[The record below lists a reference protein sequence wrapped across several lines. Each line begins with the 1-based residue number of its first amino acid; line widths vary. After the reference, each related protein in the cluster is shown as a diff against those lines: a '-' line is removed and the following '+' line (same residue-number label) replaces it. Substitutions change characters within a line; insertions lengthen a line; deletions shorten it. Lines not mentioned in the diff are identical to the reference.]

1 MRINKKKISLLAIV
15 VAAGCCMAMAQ
26 IVTTPYSKMGYG
38 LLNDNVSSIQRS
50 MGGVGYAMKGGRIIN
65 VMNPASYAD
74 VDSLTFLWDVGIDIT
89 NLWSKEN
96 GNSGYN
102 FGGGLDYLTS
112 HFKVAKGLGAS
123 FGLLPYASVGY
134 AYGGDIDG
142 GSESR
147 SGSGGF
153 NQLYVGLGYQPVKNL
168 SVGFNFAYLFGT
180 TSNMTL
186 ISSTST
192 SYFTRNMK
200 IRDWNAQV
208 GLQYSLPLANGR
220 DLLTVGATYQPKK
233 SFHGNTWGTSIDGQD
248 SKMDTI
254 GYTSMSG
261 KYEQAASI
269 GAGLSYNFNHKIT
282 VEADYT
288 YQKWSS
294 AKYQPIEGFE
304 SQTMRFDDRW
314 KLAAGVQY
322 TPNKRGS
329 YFGAM
334 AFRAGAFYNHD
345 YLNYSGN
352 NVRDYG
358 ASIGVGLPAPNGK
371 TTINLGLEWRHRESS
386 PVQLITENYLNI
398 TLGVNFNELWFWKSR
413 IR

>member
-1 MRINKKKISLLAIV
+1 MKISKKISLLLIAM
-15 VAAGCCMAMAQ
+15 ALGCGAAMAQ
-26 IVTTPYSKMGYG
+26 NVTTPYSKMGYG
-38 LLNDNVSSIQRS
+38 MLNDNVSSIQRS
-50 MGGVGYAMKGGRIIN
+50 MGGVGYAMKGGRVIN

-74 VDSLTFLWDVGIDIT
+74 VDSLTFLWDVGIDLS

-96 GNSGYN
+96 GNEGYN
-102 FGGGLDYLTS
+102 FSGGLDYLTG

-123 FGLLPYASVGY
+123 FGLLPYSSVGY
-134 AYGGDIDG
+134 SYGGTITG

-153 NQLYVGLGYQPVKNL
+153 NQLYIGLGYEPVKHL
-168 SVGFNFAYLFGT
+168 SVGVNFAYLFGT
-180 TSNMTL
+180 TTNTTL
-186 ISSTST
+186 ITSSSS
-192 SYFTRNMK
+192 SYFSRTMK

-220 DLLTVGATYQPKK
+220 DLVTLGATYQPKK
-233 SFHGNTWGTSIDGQD
+233 SFHGETWGTGYDTQD

-254 GYTSMSG
+254 GYTKMGG
-261 KYEQAASI
+261 KYEQPASI
-269 GAGLSYNFNHKIT
+269 GVGLSYNFNHKLT

-288 YQKWSS
+288 YQKWST

-304 SQTMRFDDRW
+304 PQAMKFDDRW

-322 TPNKRGS
+322 TPNRRGS
-329 YFGAM
+329 YVGAM
-334 AFRAGAFYNHD
+334 MFRAGAFYNHD
-345 YLNYSGN
+345 YLNYNGN

-358 ASIGVGLPAPNGK
+358 ASIGVGLPAPNSK
-371 TTINLGLEWRHRESS
+371 TTVNLGVEWRHRESS
-386 PVQLITENYLNI
+386 PTHLITENYLNI
-398 TLGVNFNELWFWKSR
+398 TLGVTFNELWFWKSR

>member
-1 MRINKKKISLLAIV
+1 MRINKKKISLLAIA

-102 FGGGLDYLTS
+102 FGGGLDYLTG

-123 FGLLPYASVGY
+123 FGLLPYSSVGY
-134 AYGGDIDG
+134 AYGGTIDG

-220 DLLTVGATYQPKK
+220 DLLTVGAIYQPKK

-269 GAGLSYNFNHKIT
+269 GVGLSYNFNHKIT

-288 YQKWSS
+288 YQKWSN

-304 SQTMRFDDRW
+304 SQAMRFDDRW
-314 KLAAGVQY
+314 KLAAGLQY

-352 NVRDYG
+352 NVHDYG

-371 TTINLGLEWRHRESS
+371 TTINLGVEWRHRESS